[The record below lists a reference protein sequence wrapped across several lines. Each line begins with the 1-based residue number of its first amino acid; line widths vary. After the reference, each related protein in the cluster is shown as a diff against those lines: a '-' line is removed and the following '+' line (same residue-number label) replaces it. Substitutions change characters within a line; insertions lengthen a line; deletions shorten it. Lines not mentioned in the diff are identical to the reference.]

1 MNSLPLGTPLHFF
14 VDSYYSGPGGNG
26 GTGNGPYEV
35 RMQDIT
41 VGGGP
46 TPPANDAPVDMNGDG
61 KSDYVVVRSAGG
73 QSGQITWWTMF
84 SANAPIPAPPEEQA
98 LTAPSD
104 GAPTTPTNWGV
115 SDDFFVP
122 ADYDGD
128 GKDDFAVWRPG
139 PNAVFYIV
147 RSATAT
153 MYTEQFGQTGDDP
166 TVVGDYT
173 GDNRDD
179 IAVYR
184 DGTNPGD
191 QSTWFY
197 RSIGSPPGVQSIPW
211 GQSGDTPAPGDYDG
225 DSKYDFVIQRPDSNG
240 VNGRFWVRE
249 ADGLQYSQWFG
260 LANDSVVPGDY
271 DDDGKT
277 DFAVARNDNGTIR
290 WDFEPSGTAGVTVV
304 TDTWGVTATDTIA
317 QADHDGDG
325 KTEYVVWRPGSPGVF
340 YVMTPVTRRIWTQP
354 WGMTGDIAV
363 ANYNEH

>member
-1 MNSLPLGTPLHFF
+1 V
-14 VDSYYSGPGGNG
+14 VDHVFGKRSDPG
-26 GTGNGPYEV
+26 
-35 RMQDIT
+35 
-41 VGGGP
+41 
-46 TPPANDAPVDMNGDG
+46 A
-61 KSDYVVVRSAGG
+61 S
-73 QSGQITWWTMF
+73 
-84 SANAPIPAPPEEQA
+84 EEQA
-98 LTAPSD
+98 LAAPSD
-104 GAPTTPTNWGV
+104 GSPTTPTNWGV
-115 SDDFFVP
+115 STDFFVP

-304 TDTWGVTATDTIA
+304 TDTWG
-317 QADHDGDG
+317 
-325 KTEYVVWRPGSPGVF
+325 
-340 YVMTPVTRRIWTQP
+340 
-354 WGMTGDIAV
+354 
-363 ANYNEH
+363 